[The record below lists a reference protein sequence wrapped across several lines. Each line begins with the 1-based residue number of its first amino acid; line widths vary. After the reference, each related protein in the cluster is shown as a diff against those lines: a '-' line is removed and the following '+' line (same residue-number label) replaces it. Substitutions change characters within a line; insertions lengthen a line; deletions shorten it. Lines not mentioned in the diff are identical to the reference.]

1 MTDNRQ
7 VPTRAIRAA
16 VKGRELEILHGL
28 NIEWKPGKP
37 HIRCPYPSHND
48 EHPSWRWDPAKARAF
63 CTCKKSHSIFDV
75 VSVLKGVDFEAAK
88 VFVAEAPGRKDLIRQ
103 SNGNQPR
110 YQATDAESL
119 LNAAA
124 ENRDDTLTI
133 KYLAHRLGVAI
144 DEVPRPSTPV
154 VGLRE
159 VGYFDPPPPG
169 TRAKPKLIGQYPCA
183 IFGSTSADGRRHAH
197 RIYLA
202 PDGAGKADLGIG
214 PDNHLRPPKKS
225 ARIIDEIPQ
234 TGCAVLW
241 GDPERAPQLF
251 LAEGIETAAAVA
263 FAFHDQIAAGEVAV
277 AAAIS
282 ALGLE
287 AFQPYPAT
295 QQVTV
300 CADRDEAV
308 KPNGRP
314 GSRRGEQAA
323 RRFALLNYEQIPVY
337 IALPGESGET
347 VDWLD
352 VLRRDGVHLL
362 LVTIVFSSPKF
373 VPTEAELAELV
384 QQRSGAA
391 DLKQVAQGYPLPE
404 MDNTELKYARTP
416 GGKIK
421 VHKIVGRRTDPATG
435 QVAEITVPVATPFGV
450 PARLRHADQQDA
462 YGLRCV
468 VQDMNGQPR
477 AVDFD
482 RGELAKLNASEI
494 RSKLYA
500 AGLRT
505 EGEGEQIAVQCLKA
519 ADPEREIVVYHRPG
533 WHHLAGAS
541 APVFICPSGEVI
553 GAPGNIAAELAAP
566 ARLDADTAVSGT
578 LDGWTDAV
586 SAALSVPGCPHWTLG
601 VVAGFVAPL
610 ISLTGLDT
618 CGVNLSGQSSSGKST
633 AQRLAVSAWS
643 TPDIRRAGLAQSAR
657 TTANAMEALAQRA
670 TGTVLSLDELAL
682 VTGKELATAI
692 YMLSGGAGKRRMR
705 ADATLRESYRWSTFM
720 ILSAECSL
728 EEKIRHEGGE
738 WRAGMAVR
746 VVDIDVTDVN
756 RSVASDVLRRID
768 GLNQNYG
775 HAGPAF
781 VRGLINHGLHLQAQA
796 LRDRINV
803 AARQLVGQEA
813 DSARIRAAIPF
824 ALLLISGQ
832 LAKSFGLIPGEAA
845 VSEAVSWAWERFE
858 KSSDALA
865 LDPEEEAIANLRG
878 YIVERWDVSVKSVD
892 QSIGPAREAVGW
904 YDVDTVYIPKGRMVE
919 ATGNVIKASNI
930 GPALAHRRLLAKQPE
945 PDRYYIRYVPKV
957 GRVASFALRRDEFG
971 RSDAAE
977 PPGGETPCKEA
988 ADD

>member
-1 MTDNRQ
+1 MTARD
-7 VPTRAIRAA
+7 VPTRKIQA
-16 VKGRELEILHGL
+16 VVRGREPDILRSLG
-28 NIEWKPGKP
+28 IDWQSGKP
-37 HIRCPYPSHND
+37 HIRCPYPGHPD
-48 EHPSWRWDPAKARAF
+48 ENPSWRWDGKKARAF
-63 CTCKKSHSIFDV
+63 CTCRKSHSIFDV
-75 VSVLKGVDFEAAK
+75 VSALKGVDFEAAK
-88 VFVAEAPGRKDLIRQ
+88 VLVAGALGREDLIHQ
-103 SNGNQPR
+103 SNGDQPR
-110 YQATDAESL
+110 YQAADAESL

-124 ENRDDTLTI
+124 ENRDDALAI
-133 KYLAHRLGVAI
+133 KYLAHRLGVTI

-159 VGYFDPPPPG
+159 LRYVDPPPRG
-169 TRAKPKLIGQYPCA
+169 TKAKSKLIGRYPCA
-183 IFGSTSADGRRHAH
+183 VFGTTSADGRRHAH

-202 PDGAGKADLGIG
+202 PGGVGKADLGIA
-214 PDNHLRPPKKS
+214 PDGQPRQPKKS
-225 ARIIDEIPQ
+225 ARIIDEVNR

-241 GDPERAPQLF
+241 GDPERAPQLY
-251 LAEGIETAAAVA
+251 LAEGIETAAAIA
-263 FAFHDQIAAGEVAV
+263 FAFRDQIAAGEVAV

-282 ALGLE
+282 AAGLE
-287 AFQPYPAT
+287 TFQPYPAT
-295 QQVTV
+295 QRVTV

-308 KPNGRP
+308 KPNAQP

-323 RRFALLNYEQIPVY
+323 RRFALFNYEKIRVY

-352 VLRRDGVHLL
+352 VLRRDGVD
-362 LVTIVFSSPKF
+362 LVVIQIVFSSPEF
-373 VPTEAELAELV
+373 VPTEAELAELA

-505 EGEGEQIAVQCLKA
+505 EADGELVAMQCLKA

-533 WHHLAGAS
+533 WHDMAGAS
-541 APVFICPSGEVI
+541 APVFICPGGKVI
-553 GAPGNIAAELAAP
+553 GARDGASVELAAA
-566 ARLDADTAVSGT
+566 ARLELDVATGGT
-578 LDGWTDAV
+578 LEGWKEAV
-586 SAALSVPGCPHWTLG
+586 GAALSEPGCPHWVLG

-618 CGVNLSGQSSSGKST
+618 CGINLSGRSSSGKST

-643 TPDIRRAGLAQSAR
+643 TPDIRRQGLAQSAR
-657 TTANAMEALAQRA
+657 ATINAMEACAQRA

-682 VTGKELATAI
+682 VSGKELATGI
-692 YMLSGGAGKRRMR
+692 YMLAGGAGKRRMKS
-705 ADATLRESYRWSTFM
+705 DATLREGYRWSTFV

-728 EEKIRHEGGE
+728 EEKIRSDGGE

-746 VVDIDVTDVN
+746 IVDIDVTEVN
-756 RSVASDVLRRID
+756 RNVSSETLRRID
-768 GLNQNYG
+768 PINQHFG

-781 VRGLINHGLHLQAQA
+781 IRGLIEHQIHLQPQA
-796 LRDRINV
+796 LRDRV
-803 AARQLVGQEA
+803 GTAARKLAGQDS
-813 DSARIRAAIPF
+813 DSARIRAAMPF
-824 ALLLISGQ
+824 ALLLVAGE
-832 LAKSFGLIPGEAA
+832 LAKAFGLLPEEASVADA
-845 VSEAVSWAWERFE
+845 VQWAWERF
-858 KSSDALA
+858 KRSSDALA
-865 LDPEEEAIANLRG
+865 LDPEEQAVANLRRF
-878 YIVERWDVSVKSVD
+878 VAERWGATI
-892 QSIGPAREAVGW
+892 QSLAQDINPNREAVGW
-904 YDVDTVYIPKGRMVE
+904 FDNDAVYIPKDRIFE
-919 ATGNVIKASNI
+919 ATGKVLKESNI
-930 GPALAHRRLLAKQPE
+930 GPTLHRRGLLAKKPE
-945 PDRYYIRYVPKV
+945 RDRYTVSWIP
-957 GRVASFALRRDEFG
+957 RVRQIKCYALRRDEFG
-971 RSDAAE
+971 RSDNVE
-977 PPGGETPCKEA
+977 VPEVETCCKEA